1 MTTPSDPPAE
11 PGRTT
16 APGSSST
23 PAEAAPAD
31 EAADPQETA
40 TETPAE
46 TSPSEAETASADT
59 ADVKP
64 RDEDADGAGTDS
76 ADGAEV
82 AADSA
87 ETDSAGTD
95 GEDRDDVGPDAVHE
109 EHGRRRSATVMRTV
123 LDYLVTITVAI
134 VIAVLIKT
142 FLVQPFYVPSGS
154 MRPTLLEQDK
164 ILVSKL
170 HPDLLSLERG
180 DVIVFEDPSDW
191 VGAPDPNAKLTVRQ
205 AAQKVLSVVGL
216 TPDPSQ
222 RFLVKRLIGKPG
234 DTISCSEVGGPM
246 SVNGHELEEP
256 YINADSGACQAVFSV
271 TVPSGKLW
279 VMGDN
284 RFSSADS
291 AYRYARGQDAFIPES
306 HVVGRAIV
314 IMWPMN
320 RWTVLN
326 EADPAFAPLNSAAG
340 DRTAAT
346 YIPAA

>member
-16 APGSSST
+16 APGSSSA
-23 PAEAAPAD
+23 PAE

-46 TSPSEAETASADT
+46 TSPSDAETASADT
-59 ADVKP
+59 ADVNT
-64 RDEDADGAGTDS
+64 RDEDADGADTDS
-76 ADGAEV
+76 AD
-82 AADSA
+82 
-87 ETDSAGTD
+87 
-95 GEDRDDVGPDAVHE
+95 E
-109 EHGRRRSATVMRTV
+109 EHGRRRSSTVMRTV

-234 DTISCSEVGGPM
+234 DTISCSEVGGSM
-246 SVNGHELEEP
+246 SVNGHELDEP

-340 DRTAAT
+340 DRAAGDRAAAT